1 MVRYLNSFGRR
12 IGKRLGEESRL
23 AIANILP
30 QYQVMPEDLD
40 HKKNCLEIGF
50 GTGDHLFDL
59 TLKNPDVFYVGCEP
73 FLNGVST
80 LIKRIHMTGVNNIFI
95 WPDDVRIL
103 LDQYKALKFDQIYI
117 LFPDPWPKR
126 KQFQRRLINSSF
138 LNLLSNYLKNTGKI
152 HIATDHDD
160 YAKWISDSIATNKQI
175 SSQEVDEK
183 DFASVSLTRYFKKA
197 QTDNE
202 GINYFTLSR
211 SHL

>member
-30 QYQVMPEDLD
+30 QYQVMPQDLD
-40 HKKNCLEIGF
+40 NKTTCLEIGF

-59 TLKNPDVFYVGCEP
+59 ALKNPDAFYVGCEP

-80 LIKRIHMTGVNNIFI
+80 LIKRIHVAGVNNIFI

-103 LDQYKALKFDQIYI
+103 LDQYKAFKFNQIYI

-138 LNLLSNYLKNTGKI
+138 LQLLSGYLKETGKI

-160 YAKWISDSIATNKQI
+160 YAKWIANSIATNKDLI
-175 SSQEVDEK
+175 SQEVDES
-183 DFASVSLTRYFKKA
+183 DFASVSLTRYFKKT
-197 QTDNE
+197 QTEKE
-202 GINYFTLSR
+202 GINFFSLSR
-211 SHL
+211 LS